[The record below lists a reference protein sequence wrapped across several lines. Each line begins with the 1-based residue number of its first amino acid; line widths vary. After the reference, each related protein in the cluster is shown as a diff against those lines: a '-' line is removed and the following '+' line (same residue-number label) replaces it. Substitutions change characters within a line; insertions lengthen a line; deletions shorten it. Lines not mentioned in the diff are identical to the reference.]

1 MVKSPAV
8 KSTANRQHHRPEVV
22 PSLDAEQVG
31 AAIAAPW
38 DVKAP
43 QGSVSGWF
51 ANAAQHQLRSEAL
64 ADALALWEGEFGAI
78 PEVAM
83 TVALKERGA
92 RPRKRTK
99 SASRQAG

>member
-1 MVKSPAV
+1 MKVDKLSISLPPELGDAV
-8 KSTANRQHHRPEVV
+8 RESARRRV
-22 PSLDAEQVG
+22 
-31 AAIAAPW
+31 I
-38 DVKAP
+38 
-43 QGSVSGWF
+43 SVSGWF

>member
-1 MVKSPAV
+1 MKVDKLSISLPPELGDAV
-8 KSTANRQHHRPEVV
+8 RESAGRRGIP
-22 PSLDAEQVG
+22 
-31 AAIAAPW
+31 
-38 DVKAP
+38 
-43 QGSVSGWF
+43 VSGWF
-51 ANAAQHQLRSEAL
+51 ANAAQHQLRCEAL

-83 TVALKERGA
+83 TVALKERGV